1 MGLITRVCYS
11 ATSAKFGKYR
21 SGEPGVCG
29 TLHNSP
35 KWLHRFICTELQ
47 VIQHR
52 DRISMTGNGWGQD
65 NIPLSALDLD
75 HILARIKFK
84 VLKKAMK
91 GKLDIEDVETSYNDL
106 AEPFLEAQE
115 FLAISEADFSSGG
128 TVYYECSYR
137 QHFSH

>member
-1 MGLITRVCYS
+1 MGLTTRVCYS

-65 NIPLSALDLD
+65 NIPLNAFDVEYILD
-75 HILARIKFK
+75 RIKFK

-91 GKLDIEDVETSYNDL
+91 GKLDIEDVEAFYNDWS
-106 AEPFLEAQE
+106 EPFAEALN
-115 FLAISEADFSSGG
+115 FLHFSEANFSSGG
-128 TVYYECSYR
+128 TVWYEAS
-137 QHFSH
+137 F